1 MILTLNAIAH
11 LLVDGVCLAAL
22 FYHGPGAGDT
32 RFVAAVM
39 LYNTLAFTTQCLVG
53 LWTDRTGL
61 SRKAEPFAMLL
72 VALGWFLPLPLTLR
86 VAAIGLGNSCFHVC
100 GGTVTLEQSRG
111 KASPLGVFVA
121 PGALGVLI
129 GRSFPPLGNA
139 LAVMLIAMA
148 AAVFFAYRKEGE
160 TGGTAS
166 VPSAEPLRDPLPD
179 HRGSAFPLQ
188 AAALLT
194 VAVAVRAIGGCCAE
208 FPWNT
213 GFVTAAAMTL
223 CVFAGKTAGGF
234 VCDRFGAAKSSVISI
249 VPAALL
255 TAFLGVS
262 MPASLL
268 GQFLL
273 NLSMPVTLWLLYKLM
288 PDEPGFAFG
297 LAASALWPGTLAG
310 MMIQLSGSAR
320 AWLILISFVFGLA
333 AVLYT
338 VSYLKKGETT

>member
-53 LWTDRTGL
+53 LWTDHRQL
-61 SRKAEPFAMLL
+61 SRKAEPFAMLA

-86 VAAIGLGNSCFHVC
+86 VAVIGLGNSCFHVC

-111 KASPLGVFVA
+111 KAAPLGVFVA

-129 GRSFPPLGNA
+129 GKAFPPLGNT
-139 LAVMLIAMA
+139 LATALIAMA
-148 AAVFFAYRKEGE
+148 IAVFFAYRKEGE
-160 TGGTAS
+160 RGGSSAS
-166 VPSAEPLRDPLPD
+166 QPRAGMREALPD
-179 HRGSAFPLQ
+179 YRGSAFPLL
-188 AAALLT
+188 ASALLT
-194 VAVAVRAIGGCCAE
+194 IAVAVRAIGGCCAE

-213 GFVTAAAMTL
+213 GLVTTSAMTL
-223 CVFAGKTAGGF
+223 CVFAGKMAGGF
-234 VCDRFGAAKSSVISI
+234 VCDRFGAAKSAVISI

-255 TAFLGVS
+255 TAFLSAS

-320 AWLILISFVFGLA
+320 AWLILVSFVFGLA
-333 AVLYT
+333 AVWYT
-338 VSYLKKGETT
+338 VSYLKKGETK

>member
-22 FYHGPGAGDT
+22 FGAGADT
-32 RFVAAVM
+32 SALMTAVM

-61 SRKAEPFAMLL
+61 SKKAEPLSMLL
-72 VALGWFLPLPLTLR
+72 VAAGYFLPAPLLLR
-86 VAAIGLGNSCFHVC
+86 VAMIGLGNSCFHVC

-111 KASPLGVFVA
+111 KSSPLGVFVA
-121 PGALGVLI
+121 PGAIGVLL
-129 GRSFPPLGNA
+129 GRSFPQLGYVLAA
-139 LAVMLIAMA
+139 LLILFA
-148 AAVFFAYRKEGE
+148 AAIFFAYRKDG
-160 TGGTAS
+160 A
-166 VPSAEPLRDPLPD
+166 RKDPAGPEAGKTYTLPD
-179 HRGSAFPLQ
+179 YQGDAFPGM

-194 VAVAVRAIGGCCAE
+194 AAVAVRAIGGSCAE

-213 GFVTAAAMTL
+213 RFATAAAMTFF
-223 CVFAGKTAGGF
+223 VFAGKTAGGF
-234 VCDRFGAAKSSVISI
+234 LCDRTSAVKSSAVSI
-249 VPAALL
+249 LPAALL
-255 TAFLGVS
+255 TAFLGAN

-288 PDEPGFAFG
+288 PKEPGLAFG

-310 MMIQLSGSAR
+310 MMIKLSGSAR
-320 AWLILISFVFGLA
+320 VALILISFVFGLA

-338 VSYLKKGETT
+338 VSYLKKGETK

>member
-22 FYHGPGAGDT
+22 FGAGADASALMT
-32 RFVAAVM
+32 TVM

-53 LWTDRTGL
+53 LWTDHTGL
-61 SRKAEPFAMLL
+61 SKKAEPLSMLL
-72 VALGWFLPLPLTLR
+72 VAAGYFLPAPLLVR
-86 VAAIGLGNSCFHVC
+86 VAMIGLGNSCFHVC

-111 KASPLGVFVA
+111 KSSPLGVFVA
-121 PGALGVLI
+121 PGAIGVLL
-129 GRSFPPLGNA
+129 GRSFPRLGHVLAA
-139 LAVMLIAMA
+139 LLILFA
-148 AAVFFAYRKEGE
+148 AAIFFAYR
-160 TGGTAS
+160 
-166 VPSAEPLRDPLPD
+166 RDGDRKDPAGPEAGKTCALPD
-179 HRGSAFPLQ
+179 YRGDAFPGM

-194 VAVAVRAIGGCCAE
+194 AAVAVRAIGGSCAE

-213 GFVTAAAMTL
+213 GVATAAAMTL
-223 CVFAGKTAGGF
+223 FVFAGKTAGGF
-234 VCDRFGAAKSSVISI
+234 LCDRIGAVKSSAVSI
-249 VPAALL
+249 LPAALL
-255 TAFLGVS
+255 AAFLGAN

-288 PDEPGFAFG
+288 PKEPGLAFG

-310 MMIQLSGSAR
+310 MMIKLSGSAR
-320 AWLILISFVFGLA
+320 VALILISFVFGLA

-338 VSYLKKGETT
+338 VSYLKKGETK

>member
-22 FYHGPGAGDT
+22 FYYGPGAGDT

-53 LWTDRTGL
+53 LWTDHGQL
-61 SRKAEPFAMLL
+61 SRKAEPFAMLA

-86 VAAIGLGNSCFHVC
+86 VAVIGLGNSCFHVC

-121 PGALGVLI
+121 PGALGVVFGKLYPQLGPVFSVCLI
-129 GRSFPPLGNA
+129 VLAA
-139 LAVMLIAMA
+139 LIFVT
-148 AAVFFAYRKEGE
+148 YRKDSPQKILPP
-160 TGGTAS
+160 ADD
-166 VPSAEPLRDPLPD
+166 LRVPLPD
-179 HRGSAFPLQ
+179 YRGSAFPLL
-188 AAALLT
+188 ATALLT
-194 VAVAVRAIGGCCAE
+194 IAVAVRAIGGSCAE

-213 GFVTAAAMTL
+213 GAVTAIAMTF

-234 VCDRFGAAKSSVISI
+234 VCDRFGAAKSAVISI

-255 TAFLGVS
+255 TAFLSAS

-320 AWLILISFVFGLA
+320 AWLILVSFVFGLA
-333 AVLYT
+333 AVWYT
-338 VSYLKKGETT
+338 VSYLKKGETK

>member
-22 FYHGPGAGDT
+22 FGAGADASALMT
-32 RFVAAVM
+32 AVM

-53 LWTDRTGL
+53 LWTDHTGL
-61 SRKAEPFAMLL
+61 SKKAEPLSMLL
-72 VALGWFLPLPLTLR
+72 VAAGYFLPAPLLVR
-86 VAAIGLGNSCFHVC
+86 VAMIGLGNSCFHVC

-111 KASPLGVFVA
+111 KSSPLGVFVA
-121 PGALGVLI
+121 PGAIGVLL
-129 GRSFPPLGNA
+129 GRSFPRLGHVLAA
-139 LAVMLIAMA
+139 LLILFA
-148 AAVFFAYRKEGE
+148 AAIFFAYR
-160 TGGTAS
+160 
-166 VPSAEPLRDPLPD
+166 RDGDRKDPAGPEAGKTCALPD
-179 HRGSAFPLQ
+179 YRGDAFPGM

-194 VAVAVRAIGGCCAE
+194 AAVAVRAIGGSCAE

-213 GFVTAAAMTL
+213 GVATAAAMTL
-223 CVFAGKTAGGF
+223 FVFAGKTAGGF
-234 VCDRFGAAKSSVISI
+234 LCDRIGAVKSSAVSI
-249 VPAALL
+249 LPAALL
-255 TAFLGVS
+255 TAFLGAN

-288 PDEPGFAFG
+288 PEEPGLAFG

-310 MMIQLSGSAR
+310 MMIKLSGSAR
-320 AWLILISFVFGLA
+320 VALILISFVFGLA

-338 VSYLKKGETT
+338 VSYLKKGETK

>member
-22 FYHGPGAGDT
+22 FGAGADT
-32 RFVAAVM
+32 SRLMTAVM

-53 LWTDRTGL
+53 LWTDHTGL
-61 SRKAEPFAMLL
+61 SKKAEPLSMLL
-72 VALGWFLPLPLTLR
+72 VAAGYFLPAPLLVR
-86 VAAIGLGNSCFHVC
+86 VAMIGLGNSCFHVC
-100 GGTVTLEQSRG
+100 GGTVTLERSGG

-121 PGALGVLI
+121 PGAIGVLL
-129 GRSFPPLGNA
+129 GRSFPRLGHVLAA
-139 LAVMLIAMA
+139 LLILFA
-148 AAVFFAYRKEGE
+148 AAIFFAYRKDGVRQD
-160 TGGTAS
+160 TAG
-166 VPSAEPLRDPLPD
+166 PDALKTCALPD
-179 HRGSAFPLQ
+179 YQGDAFPGV

-194 VAVAVRAIGGCCAE
+194 AAVAVRAIGGSCAE

-213 GFVTAAAMTL
+213 GAATAAAMTFF
-223 CVFAGKTAGGF
+223 VFAGKTAGGF
-234 VCDRFGAAKSSVISI
+234 LCDRIGAVKSSAVSI
-249 VPAALL
+249 LPAALL
-255 TAFLGVS
+255 TAFLGAN

-288 PDEPGFAFG
+288 PKEPGLAFG

-310 MMIQLSGSAR
+310 MMIKLSGSAR
-320 AWLILISFVFGLA
+320 VALILISFVFGLA

-338 VSYLKKGETT
+338 VSYLKKGETK

>member
-22 FYHGPGAGDT
+22 FGAGAQDSQLM
-32 RFVAAVM
+32 VAVM

-61 SRKAEPFAMLL
+61 SRKAEPLAMIL
-72 VALGWFLPLPLTLR
+72 VAAGYFLPAGLLIR
-86 VAAIGLGNSCFHVC
+86 VVLIGLGNSFFHVC

-111 KASPLGVFVA
+111 RASPLGVFVA
-121 PGALGVLI
+121 PGALGVIFGRLWPKLGPAFSICLI
-129 GRSFPPLGNA
+129 VLAA
-139 LAVMLIAMA
+139 LIFVT
-148 AAVFFAYRKEGE
+148 YRKE
-160 TGGTAS
+160 S
-166 VPSAEPLRDPLPD
+166 PQKILPPAEDLHDSLPD
-179 HRGSAFPLQ
+179 YRGSAFPLL
-188 AAALLT
+188 ATALLT
-194 VAVAVRAIGGCCAE
+194 VAVAVRAIGGSCAE

-213 GFVTAAAMTL
+213 GAVTAIAMTFF
-223 CVFAGKTAGGF
+223 VFAGKTAGGF
-234 VCDRFGAAKSSVISI
+234 VCDRLGASKSSAVSI

-255 TAFLGVS
+255 IAFLSAS

-310 MMIQLSGSAR
+310 MMIKLSGSAR
-320 AWLILISFVFGLA
+320 VCLILVSFVFGLA
-333 AVLYT
+333 AVWYT
-338 VSYLKKGETT
+338 VSYLKKGETK

>member
-22 FYHGPGAGDT
+22 FGAGADT
-32 RFVAAVM
+32 SQLMTAVM

-53 LWTDRTGL
+53 LWTDHTGL
-61 SRKAEPFAMLL
+61 SKKAEPLSMLL
-72 VALGWFLPLPLTLR
+72 VAAGYFLPAPLLVR
-86 VAAIGLGNSCFHVC
+86 VAMIGLGNSCFHVC

-111 KASPLGVFVA
+111 KSSPLGVFVA
-121 PGALGVLI
+121 PGAIGVLL
-129 GRSFPPLGNA
+129 GRSFPKLGHMLAA
-139 LAVMLIAMA
+139 LLILFA
-148 AAVFFAYRKEGE
+148 AAIFFAYRKDGDRKAPAGPEAGK
-160 TGGTAS
+160 TCA
-166 VPSAEPLRDPLPD
+166 LPD
-179 HRGSAFPLQ
+179 YRGDAFPGM

-194 VAVAVRAIGGCCAE
+194 AAVAVRAIGGSCAE

-213 GFVTAAAMTL
+213 GVATAAAMTL
-223 CVFAGKTAGGF
+223 FVFAGKTAGGF
-234 VCDRFGAAKSSVISI
+234 LCDRIGAVKSSAVSI
-249 VPAALL
+249 LPAALL
-255 TAFLGVS
+255 AAFLGAN

-288 PDEPGFAFG
+288 PKEPGLAFG

-310 MMIQLSGSAR
+310 MMIKLSGSAR
-320 AWLILISFVFGLA
+320 IALILISFVFGLA

-338 VSYLKKGETT
+338 VSYLKKGETK

>member
-22 FYHGPGAGDT
+22 FGAGADT
-32 RFVAAVM
+32 SQLMTAVM

-61 SRKAEPFAMLL
+61 SKKAEPLSMLL
-72 VALGWFLPLPLTLR
+72 VAAGYFLPAPLLVR
-86 VAAIGLGNSCFHVC
+86 VAMIGLGNSCFHVC

-111 KASPLGVFVA
+111 KSSPLGVFVA
-121 PGALGVLI
+121 PGAIGVLL
-129 GRSFPPLGNA
+129 GRSFPRLGHV
-139 LAVMLIAMA
+139 LATLLILFA
-148 AAVFFAYRKEGE
+148 AAIFFAYRKDGARQDAA
-160 TGGTAS
+160 GPDALK
-166 VPSAEPLRDPLPD
+166 ACALPD
-179 HRGSAFPLQ
+179 YRGDAFPGV

-194 VAVAVRAIGGCCAE
+194 AAVAVRAIGGSCAE

-213 GFVTAAAMTL
+213 GAATAAAMTFF
-223 CVFAGKTAGGF
+223 VFAGKTAGGF
-234 VCDRFGAAKSSVISI
+234 LCDRTGAVKSSAVSI
-249 VPAALL
+249 LPAALL
-255 TAFLGVS
+255 TAFLGTN

-288 PDEPGFAFG
+288 PKEPGFAFG

-310 MMIQLSGSAR
+310 MMIKLSGSAR
-320 AWLILISFVFGLA
+320 IALILISFVFGLA

-338 VSYLKKGETT
+338 VSYLKKGETK

>member
-22 FYHGPGAGDT
+22 FGAGADASALMT
-32 RFVAAVM
+32 AVM

-53 LWTDRTGL
+53 LWTDHTGL
-61 SRKAEPFAMLL
+61 SKKAEPLSMLL
-72 VALGWFLPLPLTLR
+72 VAAGYFLPAPLLVR
-86 VAAIGLGNSCFHVC
+86 VAMIGLGNSCFHVC

-111 KASPLGVFVA
+111 KSSPLGVFVA
-121 PGALGVLI
+121 PGAIGVLL
-129 GRSFPPLGNA
+129 GRSFPRLGHVLAA
-139 LAVMLIAMA
+139 LLILFA
-148 AAVFFAYRKEGE
+148 AAIFFAYR
-160 TGGTAS
+160 
-166 VPSAEPLRDPLPD
+166 RDGDRKDPAGPEAGKTCALPD
-179 HRGSAFPLQ
+179 YRGDAFPGM

-194 VAVAVRAIGGCCAE
+194 AAVAVRAIGGSCAE

-213 GFVTAAAMTL
+213 GVATAAAMTL
-223 CVFAGKTAGGF
+223 FVFAGKTAGGF
-234 VCDRFGAAKSSVISI
+234 LCDRIGAVKSSAVSI
-249 VPAALL
+249 LPAALL
-255 TAFLGVS
+255 TAFLGAN

-288 PDEPGFAFG
+288 PKEPGLAFG

-310 MMIQLSGSAR
+310 MMIKLSGSAR
-320 AWLILISFVFGLA
+320 VALILISFVFGLA

-338 VSYLKKGETT
+338 VSYLKKGETK

>member
-22 FYHGPGAGDT
+22 FGAGADASALMT
-32 RFVAAVM
+32 AVM

-53 LWTDRTGL
+53 LWTDHTGL
-61 SRKAEPFAMLL
+61 SKKAEPLSMLL
-72 VALGWFLPLPLTLR
+72 VAAGYFLPAPLLVR
-86 VAAIGLGNSCFHVC
+86 VAMIGLGNSCFHVC

-111 KASPLGVFVA
+111 KSSPLGVFVA
-121 PGALGVLI
+121 PGAIGVLL
-129 GRSFPPLGNA
+129 GRSFPRLGHVLAA
-139 LAVMLIAMA
+139 LLILFA
-148 AAVFFAYRKEGE
+148 AAIFFAYR
-160 TGGTAS
+160 
-166 VPSAEPLRDPLPD
+166 RDGDRKDPAGPEAGKTCALPD
-179 HRGSAFPLQ
+179 YRGDAFPGM

-194 VAVAVRAIGGCCAE
+194 AAVAVRAIGGSCAE

-213 GFVTAAAMTL
+213 GVATAAAMTL
-223 CVFAGKTAGGF
+223 FVFAGKTAGGF
-234 VCDRFGAAKSSVISI
+234 LCDRIGAVKSSAVSI
-249 VPAALL
+249 LPAALL
-255 TAFLGVS
+255 AAFLGAN

-288 PDEPGFAFG
+288 PEEPGLAFG

-310 MMIQLSGSAR
+310 MMIKLSGSAR
-320 AWLILISFVFGLA
+320 VALILISFVFGLA

-338 VSYLKKGETT
+338 VSYLKKGETK